1 MLRDSPLKKF
11 SRPALFCFKYGHLL
25 LVLQFILA
33 CSSGRETS
41 LQFSPVEVDTLDS
54 VLADLRLS
62 YDLTSSLK
70 MQMKVVIEEK
80 GKSEEVREILWYKR
94 SKTDGDL
101 LHIQTMGVFNEPR
114 IIAIAARG
122 QFLLYFINEQEAIL
136 ESLEDSVLRAIFGI
150 DLRVSDV
157 RSAIFANPFLDGRLD
172 YLSLSKSGRK
182 LLVKRRGE
190 KTGYVEEITILLQET
205 DPTIRKWII
214 IDQDGTTIQET
225 KFSDYRNVG
234 GILRPFQVE
243 IARPLDQTR
252 VFLKSIKPEIN
263 TEISD
268 QKFSFSFL
276 PKNTKFGKTKSGHMK

>member
-1 MLRDSPLKKF
+1 MPRDSLLTKLIGSVP
-11 SRPALFCFKYGHLL
+11 FCFKCGHLF
-25 LVLQFILA
+25 LVLQLVLG
-33 CSSGRETS
+33 CSGRGTS
-41 LQFSPVEVDTLDS
+41 FHLSPADADILNP

-80 GKSEEVREILWYKR
+80 GKAEEVREILWYKR
-94 SKTDGDL
+94 SNTDGDL

-122 QFLLYFINEQEAIL
+122 KFLLYFVNEREAIL
-136 ESLEDSVLRAIFGI
+136 ESLEDSVLHAIFGI

-172 YLSLSKSGRK
+172 CLSLSKSGRK
-182 LLVKRRGE
+182 LLVKRMGE
-190 KTGYVEEITILLQET
+190 KSGHVEEVMILLQEPN
-205 DPTIRKWII
+205 PTITKWII
-214 IDQDGTTIQET
+214 KDQDGLTVQET
-225 KFSDYRNVG
+225 KFSDYRDVG

-243 IARPLDQTR
+243 IARPLDQTK
-252 VFLKSIKPEIN
+252 VLLKSIKPEIN
-263 TEISD
+263 IEISD

-276 PKNTKFGKTKSGHMK
+276 PKNTKFSRIRSDHME

>member
-1 MLRDSPLKKF
+1 MSRDSSLTKF
-11 SRPALFCFKYGHLL
+11 ARSVLFCIKCGHLL
-25 LVLQFILA
+25 LVLQLVPA
-33 CSSGRETS
+33 CSNRGTS
-41 LQFSPVEVDTLDS
+41 FQLSPVDSNILDP

-80 GKSEEVREILWYKR
+80 GQSEEVREMLWYKR
-94 SKTDGDL
+94 SNTDGDL

-122 QFLLYFINEQEAIL
+122 QFLLYFVNEQKAIL

-172 YLSLSKSGRK
+172 HLYLSKSGRK
-182 LLVKRRGE
+182 LLVQRMGE
-190 KTGYVEEITILLQET
+190 ETGYIEEIMILLQET
-205 DPTIRKWII
+205 NPTIRKWII
-214 IDQDGTTIQET
+214 KNQEGITVQET
-225 KFSDYRNVG
+225 QFSDYRNVG

-252 VFLKSIKPEIN
+252 VLLKSIKPEIN
-263 TEISD
+263 AEISD
-268 QKFSFSFL
+268 QKFSFSIL
-276 PKNTKFGKTKSGHMK
+276 PKGTKFGKIRSDYKK